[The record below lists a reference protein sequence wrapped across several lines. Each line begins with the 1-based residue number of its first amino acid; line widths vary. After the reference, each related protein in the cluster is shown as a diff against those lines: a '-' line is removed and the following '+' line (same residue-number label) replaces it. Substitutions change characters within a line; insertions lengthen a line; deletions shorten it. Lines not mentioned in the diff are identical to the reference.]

1 MNKEINYNTSNCDFA
16 SYTGK
21 VTVSVYDNDRLIKK
35 TTSHNKGMSTLFNF
49 IGNCLKGDFKSARE
63 SRPCKLVLLRKD
75 DNNTIDPINSSNP
88 IENPSVWTEAYTVST
103 PTVYDNTAMAIPDS
117 GSCEVTYHFRIPSLN
132 LVAGAKVKKLLLLP
146 IKYTSLT
153 EACAYYRLDNEIE
166 LPQRSGN
173 ITIIVDWT
181 LKFANST
188 TTSTSNIHNG
198 GDN

>member
-1 MNKEINYNTSNCDFA
+1 MNKEINYNTSNCDFT

-21 VTVSVYDNDRLIKK
+21 VTVSVYDNDRLIKT

-63 SRPCKLVLLRKD
+63 SRPCKLVLLKAD
-75 DNNTIDPINSSNP
+75 ESEKTKTNP
-88 IENPSVWTEAYTVST
+88 IEKPKFWTEAYAISA
-103 PTVYDNTAMAIPDS
+103 PTVYDTAAMAIPNGDS
-117 GSCEVTYHFRIPSLN
+117 SKVTYHFRIPSLN
-132 LVAGAKVKKLLLLP
+132 LVAGATVKKLLLLP
-146 IKYTSLT
+146 IKYTALT
-153 EACAYYRLDNEIE
+153 EACAYYCLDNEIT

-181 LKFANST
+181 LIFSNST
-188 TTSTSNIHNG
+188 TTSTTTNDG